1 MKSGRRYG
9 ALGSPVSAFGSEGEG
24 DGQLCRPWGISV
36 DKEGYVVV
44 ADRSNNRVQVG
55 FIHFTSWV
63 DVDSVNHN
71 PKEKWFYDASKLTLA
86 KSVSV
91 CLLLT
96 CQRSISQ

>member
-55 FIHFTSWV
+55 FIHFMSWIG
-63 DVDSVNHN
+63 
-71 PKEKWFYDASKLTLA
+71 L
-86 KSVSV
+86 VSAV
-91 CLLLT
+91 IL
-96 CQRSISQ
+96 RRNVFSIVRAEALRVQWQPNIK